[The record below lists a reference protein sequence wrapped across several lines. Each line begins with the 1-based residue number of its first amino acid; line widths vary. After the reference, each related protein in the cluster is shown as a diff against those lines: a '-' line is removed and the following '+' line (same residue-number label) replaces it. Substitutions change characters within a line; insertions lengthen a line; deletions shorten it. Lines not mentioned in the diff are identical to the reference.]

1 MARDCRAESQL
12 YICRMECDVVWI
24 GSEEDGQCYYCA
36 IRFAALLAVWR
47 SCLPWRATACVLFV
61 SLIDWKVG
69 RGRVSFERAEKRM
82 DDKLSPSPCFSSFCA
97 VFIFFLPLLFFLW
110 KVYGPR
116 SGWLTFCPALFSD
129 HGWWTSYI
137 DRIRRTV
144 WKRWFEGI
152 LSFSSAHFIS
162 CQVLL
167 LIIAIRSSSTL

>member
-97 VFIFFLPLLFFLW
+97 VSIFFTTIVFFVEGLRTAEW
-110 KVYGPR
+110 LVDVLSSIVLGPR
-116 SGWLTFCPALFSD
+116 VVD
-129 HGWWTSYI
+129 
-137 DRIRRTV
+137 
-144 WKRWFEGI
+144 
-152 LSFSSAHFIS
+152 
-162 CQVLL
+162 
-167 LIIAIRSSSTL
+167 IIHRQNQKDGMETMV